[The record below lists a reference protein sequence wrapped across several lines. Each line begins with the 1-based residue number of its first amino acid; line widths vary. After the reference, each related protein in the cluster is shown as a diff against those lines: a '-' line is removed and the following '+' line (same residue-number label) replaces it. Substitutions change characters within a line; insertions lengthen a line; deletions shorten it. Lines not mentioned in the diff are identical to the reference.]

1 MPGRRFFRICGI
13 FLLLAAAVLQPL
25 GAQDLTGEVVRVTDG
40 DTFHLQLEETV
51 VKIRLH
57 GVDTPE
63 LDQPFGE
70 TARDF
75 AARLI
80 LGRKVGVQ
88 IRDIDRYGRIVG
100 TVILPDGRVL
110 NHELTAAGLAW
121 WYRRYASEDT
131 VLRDL
136 EQEARTAERGLWVR
150 KQAIAPWDWRGGA
163 RPAEHVPE

>member
-13 FLLLAAAVLQPL
+13 LLLLAAILQPL
-25 GAQDLTGEVVRVTDG
+25 GAQDLTGEAVRVVDG
-40 DTFHLQLEETV
+40 DTFHLQLEEALIKV
-51 VKIRLH
+51 RLH
-57 GVDTPE
+57 GIDTPE
-63 LDQPFGE
+63 LDQPYGE

-88 IRDIDRYGRIVG
+88 IQDIDRYGRIVG
-100 TVILPDGRVL
+100 TVMLPDGSVL

-121 WYRRYASEDT
+121 WYRRYAPGDT

-136 EQEARTAERGLWVR
+136 EQEARTAERGLWAR
-150 KQAIAPWDWRGGA
+150 RQAIAPWDWRRGA
-163 RPAEHVPE
+163 RPVEHGTE